1 MKMKLRFT
9 ILLVAALLM
18 VPLFQ
23 GCWVA
28 AIGAGVGAV
37 KYSSAKQKEAY
48 GKYRT
53 DMEKLN
59 FEREKSGL
67 EPRPIMT
74 YEEWAEGNN

>member
-1 MKMKLRFT
+1 MRIKLC
-9 ILLVAALLM
+9 IIISLLAALFM

-23 GCWVA
+23 GCVVA
-28 AIGAGVGAV
+28 AVGAGVGAV
-37 KYSSAKQKEAY
+37 KYGSAKQKEAY

-59 FEREKSGL
+59 FEREKAGL

-74 YEEWAEGNN
+74 YKEWAKGNN